1 MIDLSLSF
9 ASYFCGHVGNATQR
23 YSSTQHIPSQA
34 GVLGVLQVADA
45 ASYSVT
51 VLHIGAFQL
60 LIDMWLCQGKEL
72 NWRDGGGWPGGLST
86 HSLLQ
91 DSNTLVKGQKS
102 DINLGTDS
110 PPPMTNIW

>member
-72 NWRDGGGWPGGLST
+72 NWRDGGGVAWW
-86 HSLLQ
+86 
-91 DSNTLVKGQKS
+91 TLYSFITPRFKYPSKRPKVRH
-102 DINLGTDS
+102 
-110 PPPMTNIW
+110 